1 MSAAG
6 SAGGGVVEVHLLPA
20 LVPGCAPG
28 PLASLAEYA
37 VAHVLEAGGPPVRRR
52 TAGARP
58 GYGRTGA

>member
-1 MSAAG
+1 
-6 SAGGGVVEVHLLPA
+6 VHLLAA
-20 LVPGCAPG
+20 LAPGCAPG